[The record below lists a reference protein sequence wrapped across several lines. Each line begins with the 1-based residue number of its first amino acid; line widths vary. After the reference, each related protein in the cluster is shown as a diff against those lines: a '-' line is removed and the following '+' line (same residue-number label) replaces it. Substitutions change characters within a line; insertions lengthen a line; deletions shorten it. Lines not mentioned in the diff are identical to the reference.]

1 MDRQHEHE
9 KHHQE
14 EREHK
19 KDERKQNEHAEERQV
34 RNIHP
39 AWFVMLGVVL
49 VASALMLWTF
59 MFM

>member
-1 MDRQHEHE
+1 MDRQFEHQ

-19 KDERKQNEHAEERQV
+19 KDERKQHEHAQERQV
-34 RNIHP
+34 RTIHP

-49 VASALMLWTF
+49 VVSALMLWTF
-59 MFM
+59 M

>member
-9 KHHQE
+9 KNHQQ

-19 KDERKQNEHAEERQV
+19 KDERKQREHVQERQV
-34 RNIHP
+34 RTIHP

-49 VASALMLWTF
+49 IVSAVMLWTL
-59 MFM
+59 M